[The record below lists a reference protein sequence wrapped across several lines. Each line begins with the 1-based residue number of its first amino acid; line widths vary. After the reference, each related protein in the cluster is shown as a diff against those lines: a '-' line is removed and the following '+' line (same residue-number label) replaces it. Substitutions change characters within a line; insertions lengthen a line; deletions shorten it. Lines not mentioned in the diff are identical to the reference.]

1 MEKQSNWPMHELN
14 ATRNFSSSNRVELS
28 IEVNWSN
35 SIEIIQLNNF
45 EKLKNNYKL
54 MKGEKNIKIKGKSLC

>member
-1 MEKQSNWPMHELN
+1 MHELN